1 MLLNVADDPIDNR
14 KELDRL
20 RDEAAATVAQLEQTR
35 DAIEAELA
43 VAREVLARVENA
55 LKSS

>member
-20 RDEAAATVAQLEQTR
+20 RDEAAATVAQLEQTK